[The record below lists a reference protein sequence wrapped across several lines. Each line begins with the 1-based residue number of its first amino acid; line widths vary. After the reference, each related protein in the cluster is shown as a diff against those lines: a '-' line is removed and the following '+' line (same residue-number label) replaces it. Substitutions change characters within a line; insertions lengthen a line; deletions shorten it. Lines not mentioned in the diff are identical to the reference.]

1 MTLFKAAWFSRLIFK
16 ISRGFSLL
24 CILIDCVTGAL
35 NRTDRTFSIWPVHHN
50 HARLNFL
57 DRSAINCKAGRNS
70 CLPLRRLCPHTNP
83 CGECARDSPFL
94 WKAITHRHLS
104 LLHQLSTIDFS
115 TSQVFVRLRRGYLFQ
130 KFLTTCTCW

>member
-70 CLPLRRLCPHTNP
+70 CLPLRRLCPHIPTHVENVHGTPPFYGKPSPIVISLFYTNYQP
-83 CGECARDSPFL
+83 SIFQ
-94 WKAITHRHLS
+94 HLKS
-104 LLHQLSTIDFS
+104 MFACDVV
-115 TSQVFVRLRRGYLFQ
+115 TSSRSS
-130 KFLTTCTCW
+130 